1 MQGYASVRAAA
12 IHYPPSGYLDDST
25 RRSALA
31 DMPGLRLDKEIAL
44 VKSNVRHTT
53 TQRLWQATD
62 RLSLRLQNKVG
73 LAHSQCPHDFLHLA
87 WIACDGL
94 ATS

>member
-1 MQGYASVRAAA
+1 MPAYGIPAMMVSGTQGYASVRAAA

-44 VKSNVRHTT
+44 IKNNVRYTT
-53 TQRLWQATD
+53 TQRLWQASE
-62 RLSLRLQNKVG
+62 RLSLRLQNKVMPPQLKLFG
-73 LAHSQCPHDFLHLA
+73 AA
-87 WIACDGL
+87 
-94 ATS
+94 

>member
-1 MQGYASVRAAA
+1 MMDSGVQGYASVRAAA

-44 VKSNVRHTT
+44 IKNNVRYTT
-53 TQRLWQATD
+53 TQRLWQASE
-62 RLSLRLQNKVG
+62 RLSLRLQNKVTP
-73 LAHSQCPHDFLHLA
+73 SQLRLSGA
-87 WIACDGL
+87 A
-94 ATS
+94 